1 MRISAVITAGGSGQR
16 FGAKKQFLELAGVPI
31 LRRTVEVFD
40 RHPLVNEIVVTAPE
54 ADLAATATLLTG
66 LNKPCQVV
74 AGGPTRQASV
84 YAGLKAAATCEIVL
98 IHDGVRPLV
107 ASELIERVIAGLT
120 DADGC
125 IPGLKLNDT
134 IKRAPAGLIDATVAR
149 DELYTVQTPQAFRIA
164 TILKLHQQA
173 AASGDADA
181 TDDSSLLE
189 AAGLAVRIVQGE
201 ADNLKITLPADLAL
215 AERILAWRSESA

>member
-16 FGAKKQFLELAGVPI
+16 FGAKKQYLELAGIPI
-31 LRRTVEVFD
+31 LRRTAEVFD
-40 RHPLVNEIVVTAPE
+40 RHPLVNDIVVTAPA
-54 ADLAATATLLTG
+54 ADLSATARILAG

-84 YAGLKAAATCEIVL
+84 YAGLKAAAASEIVL

-107 ASELIERVIAGLT
+107 TGELIERVIAGLK
-120 DADGC
+120 DAEGC
-125 IPGLKLNDT
+125 IPGLKINDT
-134 IKRAPAGLIDATVAR
+134 IKRVADGLIDTTVAR
-149 DELYTVQTPQAFRIA
+149 DELYTVQTPQAFRTA

-173 AASGDADA
+173 AAADDQSA

>member
-16 FGAKKQFLELAGVPI
+16 FGAKKQYLELAGVPI
-31 LRRTVEVFD
+31 LRRTVQVFAD
-40 RHPLVNEIVVTAPE
+40 HPQIDAIVVTAP
-54 ADLAATATLLTG
+54 ADDLAATETLLAG

-84 YAGLKAAATCEIVL
+84 YAGLKAAAASEIVL

-107 ASELIERVIAGLT
+107 TPELIERVIAGLT
-120 DADGC
+120 EAEGC

-134 IKRAPAGLIDATVAR
+134 IKRAPGGLVATTVAR
-149 DELYTVQTPQAFRIA
+149 DELYTVQTPQAFRTA

-173 AASGDADA
+173 AAADDQSA

-201 ADNLKITLPADLAL
+201 ADNLKITVAADLAL
-215 AERILAWRSESA
+215 AERILAWRSE